1 MVKNYDFDYQLKD
14 FYDLNNKKEVDKVE
28 EEISKHEQQKV
39 NDL

>member
-14 FYDLNNKKEVDKVE
+14 FYDLSNKKDVERVE
-28 EEISKHEQQKV
+28 EEISKHEEEKV